1 MDGFL
6 IIDKSEGK
14 SSAFIDSFIKKRFK
28 ASKVGHLGTLDP
40 FATGVL
46 VIAVNAGTKA
56 IPYIKSSTK
65 IYDFEITFG
74 AKTDTSDKTGKVI
87 EVSSKIPTVSE
98 IQSVLPQFVG
108 EITQIPSI
116 FSAIKVDGK
125 RAYELARKGEVPN
138 MKSRK
143 VTIYSLELIGK
154 NKFRA
159 KVSPGTYIR
168 SLTEDMAKALGT
180 VGYTSYL
187 RRIKDGKFS
196 IEQSITLENLEK
208 MEDNLDSVLIPL
220 ENVLDDIPVIP
231 VSCQDAGNLM
241 LGRCISTA
249 FVGES
254 GQYLASADNGFLEIV
269 EFSDGVV
276 YPKKLL
282 KSF

>member
-87 EVSSKIPTVSE
+87 EVSNKIPTVSE

>member
-6 IIDKSEGK
+6 IVDKSEGK

-28 ASKVGHLGTLDP
+28 ATKVGHLGTLDP

-87 EVSSKIPTVSE
+87 EVSDKIPTVSE

-116 FSAIKVDGK
+116 FSAIKIDGK
-125 RAYELARKGEVPN
+125 RAYELARKGEIPD
-138 MKSRK
+138 MKPRK
-143 VTIYSLELIGK
+143 VMIYSLELIEK
-154 NKFRA
+154 NKFRVE
-159 KVSPGTYIR
+159 VSPGTYIR
-168 SLTEDMAKALGT
+168 TLTEDIAKALGT
-180 VGYTSYL
+180 VGHTSSL
-187 RRIKDGKFS
+187 RRIKDGKFL

-208 MEDNLDSVLIPL
+208 IEDNLNSVLIPL

-241 LGRCISTA
+241 LGRCILTA

-254 GQYLASADNGFLEIV
+254 GQYLASADNGFLEII
-269 EFSDGVV
+269 EFSDGMV